1 MNTNIKKSISR
12 KINTAQYE
20 NIVITCDISIDCEI
34 KSEEELNKVQ
44 LELIEK
50 IIKDY
55 KQTEKMVLDEL
66 VLEEKKAFIEPPQ
79 NIVNKK
85 VNFSDDLESEI
96 FG

>member
-66 VLEEKKAFIEPPQ
+66 VLEEKKAFIEPSQ

>member
-66 VLEEKKAFIEPPQ
+66 VLEEKK
-79 NIVNKK
+79 
-85 VNFSDDLESEI
+85 LL
-96 FG
+96 

>member
-66 VLEEKKAFIEPPQ
+66 VLEEKKAFIEPSQ
-79 NIVNKK
+79 NVVNKK